1 MHRGPERTRQIILII
16 IIFIT
21 FQGAGAENQK
31 SIASYNPDALQRL
44 SVMLNISM
52 GVEVYLHLN
61 ASKTLYRENNSLFRF
76 PRRPVPFSILRGF
89 FLFALRANVI
99 LQIFQFC
106 LVADDSG
113 ADIENVLSS
122 TWREFDG
129 GSIAHAAGAGGF
141 GLGGH

>member
-1 MHRGPERTRQIILII
+1 MHTIL
-16 IIFIT
+16 T
-21 FQGAGAENQK
+21 
-31 SIASYNPDALQRL
+31 
-44 SVMLNISM
+44 
-52 GVEVYLHLN
+52 GVDPCTY
-61 ASKTLYRENNSLFRF
+61 ASKSLYSETNLSFAS
-76 PRRPVPFSILRGF
+76 PAVGWVPFPPAGI

-129 GSIAHAAGAGGF
+129 RSIAHAAGGF